1 MIKLKNLKKFV
12 AILFSLIFI
21 SSVFV
26 GCKNNDES
34 NGKRTLNVFN
44 YGDYINEDLIKKF
57 ENETGIKVIYDT
69 YESNE
74 IMYQKVK
81 NSPGTYDLI
90 FPSDY
95 MVERML
101 KEDMLE
107 KIDFNNIPNY
117 KYIGED
123 FKDLQYDPSNEY
135 SIPYMWGTIGII
147 YDADKAHDVVD
158 SWDILWNEKY
168 KGEIFMFDSI
178 RDTLAI
184 SLVRLGYSLNSV
196 DKEELDAAAGELI
209 KQKPLVQSY
218 VMDEVKD
225 KMINGEAIFATVYS
239 GDAIFIQ
246 EEAPD
251 LNLQYVVPKE
261 GSNKWFDVMVIPKG
275 AKHKTEA
282 EEFINFLS
290 DPENAKENVEY
301 IGYSTPNT
309 GAYELLDEETQEDET
324 VYPPEDVLDKCEIFK
339 DLGNKIKLYDDAWLK
354 VKIN

>member
-1 MIKLKNLKKFV
+1 MKKLKKSL
-12 AILFSLIFI
+12 AII
-21 SSVFV
+21 SSLFLISTSFV
-26 GCKNNDES
+26 GCSNKENSSKNT
-34 NGKRTLNVFN
+34 RTLNVFN
-44 YGDYINEDLIKKF
+44 YGDYINEDLIAKF
-57 ENETGIKVIYDT
+57 EEETGINVIYDT

-95 MVERML
+95 IVEKMIS
-101 KEDMLE
+101 EDMLE
-107 KIDFNNIPNY
+107 KIDFNNIPNF
-117 KYIGED
+117 KNIGDD
-123 FKDLQYDPSNEY
+123 FKNLPYDPNNEY
-135 SIPYMWGTIGII
+135 SVPYMWGTVGII
-147 YDADKAHDVVD
+147 YDADKVDEPVD
-158 SWDILWNEKY
+158 SWDILWDPKY

-196 DKEELDAAAGELI
+196 DKNELDEAAKELI

-225 KMINGEAIFATVYS
+225 KMINGEATFATVYS
-239 GDAIFIQ
+239 GDAVFIQ

-261 GSNKWFDVMVIPKG
+261 GSNIWFDVMVIPKG
-275 AKHKTEA
+275 AKHKSEA
-282 EEFINFLS
+282 EEFINFLC

-301 IGYSTPNT
+301 IGYATPNT
-309 GAYELLDEETQEDET
+309 AAYELLDKETQEDET
-324 VYPPEDVLDKCEIFK
+324 VYPPKEVLDKCEVFK

>member
-12 AILFSLIFI
+12 AILSSLIFI

-26 GCKNNDES
+26 GCKNDES
-34 NGKRTLNVFN
+34 NEKRTLNVFN

-107 KIDFNNIPNY
+107 KIDFSNIPNY

-123 FKDLQYDPSNEY
+123 FKDLQYDPTNEY

-147 YDADKAHDVVD
+147 YDADRAHDVVD

-184 SLVRLGYSLNSV
+184 SLVRLGHSLNSV

-275 AKHKTEA
+275 AKHKTES

-290 DPENAKENVEY
+290 DPENAKKNVEY

-309 GAYELLDEETQEDET
+309 GAFDLLDEETQEDET

>member
-1 MIKLKNLKKFV
+1 MIKLKKLKKFIAV
-12 AILFSLIFI
+12 ICSLILI
-21 SSVFV
+21 SSSFV
-26 GCKNNDES
+26 GCNKNDA

-57 ENETGIKVIYDT
+57 EEETGIDVIYDT

-81 NSPGTYDLI
+81 NSPGTYDLV

-95 MVERML
+95 MVEKMI
-101 KEDMLE
+101 KEDLLE
-107 KIDFNNIPNY
+107 KIDFSNIPNY
-117 KYIGED
+117 QYIGED
-123 FKDLQYDPSNEY
+123 YKNLQYDPTNEY
-135 SIPYMWGTIGII
+135 SVPYMWGTVGII
-147 YDADKAHDVVD
+147 YDADRVDDVVD
-158 SWDILWNEKY
+158 SWDILWNSKY

-184 SLVRLGYSLNSV
+184 SLARLGYSINSIN
-196 DKEELDAAAGELI
+196 KSELDEAADELI

-225 KMINGEAIFATVYS
+225 KMVNGEAIFATVYS

-290 DPENAKENVEY
+290 EPENAKENVEY
-301 IGYSTPNT
+301 IGYATPNT

-324 VYPPEDVLDKCEIFK
+324 VYPPDEVLDNCAIYR
-339 DLGNKIKLYDDAWLK
+339 DLGNDIKLYDDAWLK

>member
-1 MIKLKNLKKFV
+1 MKKLKKLLAV
-12 AILFSLIFI
+12 VSSLALTT
-21 SSVFV
+21 SLFV
-26 GCKNNDES
+26 GCGNNEES
-34 NGKRTLNVFN
+34 GKRVLNVFN
-44 YGDYINEDLIKKF
+44 YGDYINEDLISKF
-57 ENETGIKVIYDT
+57 EEETGIDVIYNT

-95 MVERML
+95 MVEKMI

-107 KIDFNNIPNY
+107 KIDFNNIPNF

-123 FKDLQYDPSNEY
+123 FKNLSYDPSNEY

-147 YDADKAHDVVD
+147 YDADRVDSEID
-158 SWDILWNEKY
+158 SWDALWDPKY

-184 SLVRLGYSLNSV
+184 SLTKLGYSLNSTNQ
-196 DKEELDAAAGELI
+196 EELDEAVNELI

-239 GDAIFIQ
+239 GDAIYIQ

-282 EEFINFLS
+282 EQFINFLS
-290 DPENAKENVEY
+290 EPENAAENVDY
-301 IGYSTPNT
+301 IGYATPNI

-324 VYPPEDVLDKCEIFK
+324 VYPSEEVLDKCEIFI

>member
-1 MIKLKNLKKFV
+1 MIKLKKLKKFIPV
-12 AILFSLIFI
+12 ICSLILI
-21 SSVFV
+21 SSSFV
-26 GCKNNDES
+26 GCNKNDA

-57 ENETGIKVIYDT
+57 EEETGIDVIYDT

-81 NSPGTYDLI
+81 NSPGTYDLV

-95 MVERML
+95 MVEKMI
-101 KEDMLE
+101 KEDLLE
-107 KIDFNNIPNY
+107 KIDFSNIPNY
-117 KYIGED
+117 QYIGED
-123 FKDLQYDPSNEY
+123 YKNLQYDPTNEY
-135 SIPYMWGTIGII
+135 SVPYMWGTVGII
-147 YDADKAHDVVD
+147 YDADRVDDVVD
-158 SWDILWNEKY
+158 SWDILWNSKY

-184 SLVRLGYSLNSV
+184 SLARLGYSINSIN
-196 DKEELDAAAGELI
+196 KSELDEAADELI

-225 KMINGEAIFATVYS
+225 KMVNGEAIFATVYS

-290 DPENAKENVEY
+290 EPENAKENVEY
-301 IGYSTPNT
+301 IGYATPNT

-324 VYPPEDVLDKCEIFK
+324 VYPPDEVLDNCAIYR
-339 DLGNKIKLYDDAWLK
+339 DLGNDIKLYDDAWLK

>member
-1 MIKLKNLKKFV
+1 MIKLKKLKKFV
-12 AILFSLIFI
+12 AILSSVIFI
-21 SSVFV
+21 SSAFV
-26 GCKNNDES
+26 GCKNNNS

-57 ENETGIKVIYDT
+57 EDETGIDVIYDT

-95 MVERML
+95 MVEKML

-107 KIDFNNIPNY
+107 KIDFSNIPNF

-123 FKDLQYDPSNEY
+123 FKNLSYDPNNEY
-135 SIPYMWGTIGII
+135 SVPYMWGTVGII
-147 YDADKAHDVVD
+147 YDADRVDDIVD

-184 SLVRLGYSLNSV
+184 SLVRLGYSINSV
-196 DKEELDAAAGELI
+196 DKKELDEAANELI

-239 GDAIFIQ
+239 GDALFIQ

-301 IGYSTPNT
+301 IGYATPNT
-309 GAYELLDEETQEDET
+309 GAYNLLDKETQEDET
-324 VYPPEDVLDKCEIFK
+324 VYPSEDILDKCYIFK
-339 DLGNKIKLYDDAWLK
+339 DLGNGIKLYDDAWLK

>member
-1 MIKLKNLKKFV
+1 MKRLKKLLAV
-12 AILFSLIFI
+12 VSSLVLTT
-21 SSVFV
+21 SLFV
-26 GCKNNDES
+26 GCGNSEE
-34 NGKRTLNVFN
+34 NGKRVLNVFN
-44 YGDYINEDLIKKF
+44 YGDYINEDLISKF
-57 ENETGIKVIYDT
+57 EEETGIDVIYNT

-95 MVERML
+95 MVEKMI

-107 KIDFNNIPNY
+107 KIDFNNIPNF

-123 FKDLQYDPSNEY
+123 FKNLSYDPSNEY

-147 YDADKAHDVVD
+147 YDADIVDEEID
-158 SWDILWNEKY
+158 SWDALWDPKY

-184 SLVRLGYSLNSV
+184 SLAKLGYSINSTNQ
-196 DKEELDAAAGELI
+196 EELDEAVNELI

-239 GDAIFIQ
+239 GDAIYIQ

-282 EEFINFLS
+282 EQFINFLS
-290 DPENAKENVEY
+290 EPENAAENVDY
-301 IGYSTPNT
+301 IGYATPNM

-324 VYPPEDVLDKCEIFK
+324 VYPSEEVLDKCEIFI